1 MKQKKFTND
10 NILKGMEVQKKYQVI
25 ETFLYGTFNVTNTSQ
40 PSMTKANYIGAY
52 DALNRLK
59 MLEKVIENDIKSLNP
74 KDIDVVDI
82 LGKREKELSYFI
94 FSIALENYPYR
105 FNDINKK
112 YSTYLK
118 VMSLE
123 DKYPLDE
130 RKKDLEVIINKI
142 KKTEETIAFL
152 ETMEEAF
159 DTNVSII
166 LAKKRELEELKVQ
179 YDNQLK
185 IVDFE
190 TPEDFAVELYNIAYS
205 KMNQMKEMATSKIEY
220 LERILEV

>member
-1 MKQKKFTND
+1 MKQKKFTHD
-10 NILKGMEVQKKYQVI
+10 NILKRMEVQTKYQVI
-25 ETFLYGTFNVTNTSQ
+25 ETFLYGTFNVTNTSH

-59 MLEKVIENDIKSLNP
+59 MLEKVIENDIKSLNL

-82 LGKREKELSYFI
+82 LGKSEKELSDFI
-94 FSIALENYPYR
+94 FSIAIKKCPYK
-105 FNDINKK
+105 FNDIKKK

-130 RKKDLEVIINKI
+130 RKKDLEVIMNKI
-142 KKTEETIAFL
+142 KKTEETIVCL

-166 LAKKRELEELKVQ
+166 LTKKRELEELKVQ
-179 YDNQLK
+179 YENQLQ

-190 TPEDFAVELYNIAYS
+190 TPEDFAVEFYNMAY
-205 KMNQMKEMATSKIEY
+205 
-220 LERILEV
+220 